1 MKLIFAY
8 VRSFKNIREQGF
20 SLSDDYDVTFERNRL
35 NIRKTDME
43 DVKTFLYGGNLIRDM
58 HIIVGRTGAGKTNL
72 LQLIGMNYNERMSR
86 ENKGHYFLLY
96 KCTGDDNLFA
106 IEVFNMFVP
115 QITKSQRVLQK
126 GKNMPP
132 PNGFWQ
138 FKYDFERGDIKV
150 IEEVEDG
157 NVFGTA
163 IVNTFDR
170 NAFTRYPY
178 HDVVEPQSSAWLPRK
193 VTPYAETYP
202 AKIVNAAKEYVEQ
215 MPEDSVKRNVSFVIN
230 RENWQNTLNVELPRE
245 LIEKEYWQYGE
256 RRQDGVVQSLS
267 DIPYTSLSN
276 GRLQRG
282 RSAGKATAK
291 EMFLHDL
298 LTDYAIYLRKVASS
312 VTLLSVQLSKSRPLQ
327 KLNKIDDP
335 TILPDGVEGLS
346 LGKRLMWLGQY
357 IDYHTDEKNGNQ
369 GLVWQE
375 CTEICNMI
383 KILMQF
389 EEKYFTP
396 DQFIY
401 PVVEIAEDDKRF
413 HDLFESMGQYHRDQY
428 EVFPKEYLPYTLTYL
443 SSGEFQFA
451 KIWGALEEAIE
462 TKQVK
467 RYAKGMPE
475 KIKELHMIVLMDE
488 PETYLHPE
496 YCRQFIYRTVKV
508 LERRNPGLKLQ
519 LIITTHSPFMLS
531 DTISS
536 QVTRVD
542 YDNEGECIVYE
553 PSEKPFF
560 AANIFSIMADG
571 FFLDYTIGEYSRVFL
586 TEKFEFLKELAA
598 KHPNVTPEEVEQ
610 VRKIR
615 RVLPFIGDE
624 MIHLVFKRMLDTL
637 AYA

>member
-8 VRSFKNIREQGF
+8 VRHFKNIREQEF
-20 SLSDDYDVTFERNRL
+20 SLSDDYDVTFERNKL
-35 NIRKTDME
+35 SIRKTDIQ
-43 DVKTFLYGGNLIRDM
+43 DVKAFLYGGNLIQDM

-72 LQLIGMNYNERMSR
+72 LQMIGMEYKERIFK
-86 ENKGHYFLLY
+86 ENDGAYFLLY
-96 KCTGDDNLFA
+96 KCTGENNLFA
-106 IEVFNMFVP
+106 IEVYNMYIP
-115 QITKSQRVLQK
+115 QIARILRLKLIGKS
-126 GKNMPP
+126 MPP
-132 PNGFWQ
+132 KEGFWR
-138 FKYDFERGDIKV
+138 FRYDYGKKDILG
-150 IEEVEDG
+150 IDEVVDSRD
-157 NVFGTA
+157 FGTA

-178 HDVVEPQSSAWLPRK
+178 HDVVEPKIGVWLPRK
-193 VTPYAETYP
+193 ITPYSETYP
-202 AKIVNAAKEYVEQ
+202 GKIVNAAKEYVEQ
-215 MPEDSVKRNVSFVIN
+215 MPEDSIKRKASFVIN
-230 RENWQNTLNVELPRE
+230 RENWQNKLNVELSRE

-267 DIPYTSLSN
+267 DFPYTSPYS
-276 GRLQRG
+276 GRLQKG
-282 RSAGKATAK
+282 KSAGKATPK

-312 VTLLSVQLSKSRPLQ
+312 VTLLSVQLPKYRPLK
-327 KLNKIDDP
+327 KLNDIEDP
-335 TILPDGVEGLS
+335 TVLPDGDEGLS
-346 LGKRLMWLGQY
+346 LEKRLLWLGQY
-357 IDYHTDEKNGNQ
+357 IDYHTDGKLGNK

-375 CTEICNMI
+375 CKEICDMI
-383 KILMQF
+383 KILEQF

-401 PVVEIAEDDKRF
+401 PLVNISEDDKRF

-428 EVFPKEYLPYTLTYL
+428 EVFPKTYLPYTLTYL
-443 SSGEFQFA
+443 SSGEFQLA

-462 TKQVK
+462 TKLAIG
-467 RYAKGMPE
+467 YAKGLPE
-475 KIKELHMIVLMDE
+475 QIKEIHLIVLMDE

-508 LERRNPGLKLQ
+508 LERRNPALKLQ

-542 YDNEGECIVYE
+542 YNDEGECIICE
-553 PSEKPFF
+553 PSEKAFF

-586 TEKFEFLKELAA
+586 TEKFEFLKGLAA
-598 KHPNVTPEEVEQ
+598 KHPNVTSEELEQ
-610 VRKIR
+610 VRQIR
-615 RVLPFIGDE
+615 RVLPLIGDE
-624 MIHLVFKRMLDTL
+624 MIRLVFMRMLDYL
-637 AYA
+637 DYA

>member
-8 VRSFKNIREQGF
+8 VRSFKNIHEQEF
-20 SLSDDYDVTFERNRL
+20 LLSDDYDVTFERNKL

-43 DVKTFLYGGNLIRDM
+43 DVKTFLYGENLIRDM

-72 LQLIGMNYNERMSR
+72 LQLIGMDYNERMSR
-86 ENKGHYFLLY
+86 ENEGQYFLLY

-106 IEVFNMFVP
+106 IEVYNMFVP
-115 QITKSQRVLQK
+115 QITRSLRVQMK
-126 GKNMPP
+126 GKFMPP
-132 PNGFWQ
+132 PKGLWQ
-138 FKYDFERGDIKV
+138 FKYDFVRGDVKG
-150 IEEVEDG
+150 IEEVKDG
-157 NVFGTA
+157 SVFGA
-163 IVNTFDR
+163 SIVNTFDR

-178 HDVVEPQSSAWLPRK
+178 HDVVEPLSSAWLPRK

-215 MPEDSVKRNVSFVIN
+215 MPEGSIKRNVSFVIN
-230 RENWQNTLNVELPRE
+230 RENWQNTLNVELSRE
-245 LIEKEYWQYGE
+245 LIEKEYWQYGG

-267 DIPYTSLSN
+267 DIPYTSLYT

-312 VTLLSVQLSKSRPLQ
+312 VTLLSVQLSKYRPLQ
-327 KLNKIDDP
+327 KLNDIDDP
-335 TILPDGVEGLS
+335 TVLPDGVEGLS
-346 LGKRLMWLGQY
+346 LEKRLMWLGQY
-357 IDYHTDEKNGNQ
+357 IDYHTDEKFGNN

-375 CTEICNMI
+375 CKEICDMI
-383 KILMQF
+383 KILKQF

-401 PVVEIAEDDKRF
+401 PVVEISEDDKRF
-413 HDLFESMGQYHRDQY
+413 RDLFESMGQYHRDQY

-462 TKQVK
+462 TKLALG
-467 RYAKGMPE
+467 YSKGLPKE
-475 KIKELHMIVLMDE
+475 IKELHLIVLMDE

-553 PSEKPFF
+553 PSEKSFF

-586 TEKFEFLKELAA
+586 TEKFKFLKGLAA
-598 KHPNVTPEEVEQ
+598 KHPNVTPEEEEQ

-637 AYA
+637 NYA